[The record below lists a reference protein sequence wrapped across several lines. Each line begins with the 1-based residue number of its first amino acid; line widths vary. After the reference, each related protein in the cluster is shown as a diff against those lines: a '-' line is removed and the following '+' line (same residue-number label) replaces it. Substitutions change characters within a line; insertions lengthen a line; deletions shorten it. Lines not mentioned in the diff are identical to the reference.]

1 MPSASPDAM
10 PSATPGATPDK
21 PPPPQA
27 RRKLTLWWV
36 SWVFVVMMIMI
47 AFADT
52 EKISDFIIVMKICYK
67 YGATFLTWFVW
78 IAWKMV
84 VGIAYIINI
93 SSWQLLT
100 FIGIFVVFFCYV
112 VYQLYLKC
120 MMTVKLFVT
129 MIVDLFFT
137 SLRTFV
143 MATIASIVVGIVAF
157 GIYYS
162 A

>member
-1 MPSASPDAM
+1 M
-10 PSATPGATPDK
+10 PSATPDVPL
-21 PPPPQA
+21 PPLAP
-27 RRKLTLWWV
+27 RKFTLWCAG
-36 SWVFVVMMIMI
+36 VFIFVMCM
-47 AFADT
+47 FALADM
-52 EKISDFIIVMKICYK
+52 EKITDLILVMKLCHK

-100 FIGIFVVFFCYV
+100 VIGIFVVCFSYV

-120 MMTVKLFVT
+120 MMTVQVFGT
-129 MIVDLFFT
+129 MIVDLFVT
-137 SLRTFV
+137 SLRTFA

-157 GIYYS
+157 GIYYF

>member
-1 MPSASPDAM
+1 M
-10 PSATPGATPDK
+10 PSATPDMPL
-21 PPPPQA
+21 PPQA
-27 RRKLTLWWV
+27 PRKFT
-36 SWVFVVMMIMI
+36 SWCAGVFIFVMFML
-47 AFADT
+47 AFADV
-52 EKISDFIIVMKICYK
+52 EKINDLILVMKLCYK
-67 YGATFLTWFVW
+67 YGVTFLTWFVW

-100 FIGIFVVFFCYV
+100 VIGIFVVCFSYV

-120 MMTVKLFVT
+120 MMTVKVFGT
-129 MIVDLFFT
+129 MIVDLFVT
-137 SLRTFV
+137 SLRTFA

-157 GIYYS
+157 GIYYF